1 MNKSV
6 VLISLMVM
14 TLTLSVAGMGT
25 MAWFTDETAVEGNS
39 FVTGEVS
46 IAHNESSELP
56 LNLFDG
62 TTTMSPGDTDSTI
75 ISIENDGDSSIYLK
89 ASIEETT
96 YSGISYLPDQ
106 LIVSVGITDGSYEN
120 TYDDSLTNIIDSDL
134 VWNSSLGPP
143 KEVAPGESVDYEI
156 EVVFSETADSSY
168 ANSTWNGDIVFT
180 AVQSDNQ
187 DEFNVVWENPVE

>member
-1 MNKSV
+1 MK
-6 VLISLMVM
+6 
-14 TLTLSVAGMGT
+14 
-25 MAWFTDETAVEGNS
+25 
-39 FVTGEVS
+39 
-46 IAHNESSELP
+46 
-56 LNLFDG
+56 
-62 TTTMSPGDTDSTI
+62 
-75 ISIENDGDSSIYLK
+75 K
-89 ASIEETT
+89 TT
-96 YSGISYLPDQ
+96 YKWNQLFTFE

-187 DEFNVVWENPVE
+187 DEFNVVWENPVQ